1 MVARD
6 EDAAVGWGGVEVEV
20 AVKGVARGRMSLRCK
35 YPRVLCLANTKKI
48 FCALTTKS
56 YSDHAPRRVFK
67 SLNLYLMNTAPLLL
81 YMIPFFYDL
90 KLLLRSDSNP
100 TSSLSVHLVKLL

>member
-35 YPRVLCLANTKKI
+35 YPRVLCLANTKKNFLRTDYKI
-48 FCALTTKS
+48 
-56 YSDHAPRRVFK
+56 
-67 SLNLYLMNTAPLLL
+67 
-81 YMIPFFYDL
+81 I
-90 KLLLRSDSNP
+90 LRSCAAAGI
-100 TSSLSVHLVKLL
+100 